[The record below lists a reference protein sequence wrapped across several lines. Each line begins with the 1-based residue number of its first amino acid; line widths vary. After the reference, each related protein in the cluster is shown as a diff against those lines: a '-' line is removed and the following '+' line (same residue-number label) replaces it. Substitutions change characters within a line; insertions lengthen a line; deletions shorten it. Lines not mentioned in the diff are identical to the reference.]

1 MAQITEETRRRRLV
15 LMCAA
20 QFRTKAEG
28 RRWAAYA
35 ADQLATLPDRERGE
49 IMSALAMIGELEE
62 IEAKRDI
69 LREAPAVFNWLTDSY
84 KVYRLQLA
92 EEKMREGKL

>member
-1 MAQITEETRRRRLV
+1 MAKITEETRRRRLV

-28 RRWAAYA
+28 RRWAVHA
-35 ADQLATLPDRERGE
+35 ADQLATLSDRERGG

-69 LREAPAVFNWLTDSY
+69 LREAPEVLQWLVESHMEWQQ
-84 KVYRLQLA
+84 R
-92 EEKMREGKL
+92 RGEGKQ